1 MSYGDR
7 KKWVNITNGMKKK
20 NKCSTSRQIVAMND
34 TQQDRGVPPADYTG
48 TTRSI
53 NTTIRA
59 VSLTMFLPYMS
70 CDYYYYC
77 HNCVT
82 CLSFFINLRH
92 LRDFTSHTTRR
103 GTLCIY
109 IPGNDTFLQ
118 CPLRGFCLP
127 CLTLI
132 SCLIQYLPFYE
143 GYIVS
148 VHRMVM
154 ENRPVDP
161 GSIQGSHRPISFIRI
176 KRTW

>member
-20 NKCSTSRQIVAMND
+20 NKSSTSRQIVAMND

-127 CLTLI
+127 CLT
-132 SCLIQYLPFYE
+132 PN
-143 GYIVS
+143 IVI
-148 VHRMVM
+148 
-154 ENRPVDP
+154 P
-161 GSIQGSHRPISFIRI
+161 
-176 KRTW
+176 TL